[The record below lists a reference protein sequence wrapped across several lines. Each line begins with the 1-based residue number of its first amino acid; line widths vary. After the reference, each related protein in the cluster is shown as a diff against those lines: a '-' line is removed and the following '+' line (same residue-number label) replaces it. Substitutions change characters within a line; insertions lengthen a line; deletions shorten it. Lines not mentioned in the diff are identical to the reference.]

1 MRATAQVPQAME
13 AGDARIADALT
24 RHYIAHGLPAD
35 GGASDPWF
43 RVHIGPV
50 TLRLPNPPARRL
62 AVFFHDVNHVVAGY
76 DTTFSGGE
84 MAIAAFEVGS
94 GCGPFAIVWS
104 INLSMFGLGL
114 VVTPGA
120 VFRAFVRGR
129 HAASIYHRREN
140 SAALSA
146 MTVAK
151 LREELRLDQ
160 PIPAASLMDRLS
172 FLAWAAAAVVVM
184 IAPLAAAFAALAA
197 GLRGLIALWPGDGR

>member
-1 MRATAQVPQAME
+1 MTTPRE
-13 AGDARIADALT
+13 AGDARIGDALR
-24 RHYIAHGLPAD
+24 RHYIAHDLPAD

-50 TLRLPNPPARRL
+50 TLRLPNPPARRR

-76 DTTFSGGE
+76 DTSFSGGE

-94 GCGPFAIVWS
+94 GCGPFAIVWY

-114 VVTPGA
+114 AVTPRA

-140 SAALSA
+140 SSALSA

-151 LREELRLDQ
+151 LRAELGLDQ
-160 PIPAASLMDRLS
+160 PIPAASLLDRLT

-184 IAPLAAAFAALAA
+184 IAPFAVVVAALSA
-197 GLRGLIALWPGDGR
+197 GLRGLITLWPGGAR

>member
-1 MRATAQVPQAME
+1 ME
-13 AGDARIADALT
+13 AGDSRIADALT
-24 RHYIAHGLPAD
+24 RHYLAHGLPVD

-50 TLRLPNPPARRL
+50 ALRLPNPPARRR
-62 AVFFHDVNHVVAGY
+62 AVFYHDVNHVVAGY
-76 DTTFSGGE
+76 DTNFSGGE

-94 GCGPFAIVWS
+94 GCGPFAIVWY

-114 VVTPGA
+114 VVTPRA

-129 HAASIYHRREN
+129 HTASIYHRREN
-140 SAALSA
+140 SPALSA

-151 LREELRLDQ
+151 LRAELGLDQ
-160 PIPAASLMDRLS
+160 PIPAASSMDRLS

-184 IAPLAAAFAALAA
+184 IAPLAAAFAALSA
-197 GLRGLIALWPGDGR
+197 GLRGLIALWPGGGR